1 MPRASVRTI
10 ISYIIGQLA
19 IAAPFICRS
28 ALRETQALS
37 EQHAPMLRGIMLK
50 AIALTCCVVPVTSF
64 QPALTRRIATKTPT
78 PPAFPTSA
86 TRRRPCLAVSAGGA
100 SPGGRLAALLRAL
113 RSAGTVSGLFFAA
126 GLAEIGGGWL
136 VWKAVREG
144 APRWWAACGGLVLAA
159 YGFIPCLQ
167 PIDDFGRLY
176 AAYGADA
183 ESPVSRGYV
192 RSVTGR
198 RPRRWYFHRHE
209 LRLGPGRRRHGARQG
224 RRHRQRGRAY
234 RRRDRAAVAP

>member
-1 MPRASVRTI
+1 
-10 ISYIIGQLA
+10 
-19 IAAPFICRS
+19 
-28 ALRETQALS
+28 
-37 EQHAPMLRGIMLK
+37 MLRGIMLK
-50 AIALTCCVVPVTSF
+50 AMALACVVPTAAF
-64 QPALTRRIATKTPT
+64 QPALTRRTAIKTAT
-78 PPAFPTSA
+78 PPAFSAHRTSKH
-86 TRRRPCLAVSAGGA
+86 RPRLAVSAGGA

-183 ESPVSRGYV
+183 ESPVSRG
-192 RSVTGR
+192 
-198 RPRRWYFHRHE
+198 
-209 LRLGPGRRRHGARQG
+209 
-224 RRHRQRGRAY
+224 
-234 RRRDRAAVAP
+234 

>member
-1 MPRASVRTI
+1 M
-10 ISYIIGQLA
+10 
-19 IAAPFICRS
+19 
-28 ALRETQALS
+28 
-37 EQHAPMLRGIMLK
+37 MLK
-50 AIALTCCVVPVTSF
+50 VILTCVALAPTTAAF
-64 QPALTRRIATKTPT
+64 QPALTRRTALKTAP

-100 SPGGRLAALLRAL
+100 SPGGRLAALLRVL
-113 RSAGTVSGLFFAA
+113 RSAGTVSGLFLAA

-176 AAYGADA
+176 AAYGGIFIGMSFAWARVVDGMA
-183 ESPVSRGYV
+183 LDRGDV
-192 RSVTGR
+192 IGS
-198 RPRRWYFHRHE
+198 
-209 LRLGPGRRRHGARQG
+209 
-224 RRHRQRGRAY
+224 
-234 RRRDRAAVAP
+234 AVALIGVAIVLLWPRGSS

>member
-1 MPRASVRTI
+1 M
-10 ISYIIGQLA
+10 
-19 IAAPFICRS
+19 
-28 ALRETQALS
+28 
-37 EQHAPMLRGIMLK
+37 MLK
-50 AIALTCCVVPVTSF
+50 VILAWVVLAPTTAAF
-64 QPALTRRIATKTPT
+64 QPALTRRTALKSAT
-78 PPAFPTSA
+78 PPVFPTSA

-113 RSAGTVSGLFFAA
+113 RSAGTISGLFFAA

-144 APRWWAACGGLVLAA
+144 APRWWAACGALVLAA

-192 RSVTGR
+192 RSV
-198 RPRRWYFHRHE
+198 
-209 LRLGPGRRRHGARQG
+209 LVD
-224 RRHRQRGRAY
+224 GRAGGIFIGMSFAWA
-234 RRRDRAAVAP
+234 RVVDGMALDRGDVIGSAVALVGVAIVLLWPRE

>member
-1 MPRASVRTI
+1 
-10 ISYIIGQLA
+10 
-19 IAAPFICRS
+19 
-28 ALRETQALS
+28 
-37 EQHAPMLRGIMLK
+37 MLLK
-50 AIALTCCVVPVTSF
+50 VITLTCCVGPVTAF
-64 QPALTRRIATKTPT
+64 QPALTRRTALKTAT
-78 PPAFPTSA
+78 PPAFSTSA

-113 RSAGTVSGLFFAA
+113 RSAGMVSGLFFAA

-176 AAYGADA
+176 AAYGGIFIGMSFA
-183 ESPVSRGYV
+183 
-192 RSVTGR
+192 
-198 RPRRWYFHRHE
+198 W
-209 LRLGPGRRRHGARQG
+209 ARVVDG
-224 RRHRQRGRAY
+224 MALDKG
-234 RRRDRAAVAP
+234 DVIGSAVALIGVAIVLLWPRE

>member
-1 MPRASVRTI
+1 
-10 ISYIIGQLA
+10 
-19 IAAPFICRS
+19 
-28 ALRETQALS
+28 
-37 EQHAPMLRGIMLK
+37 MLRGIMLK
-50 AIALTCCVVPVTSF
+50 AIALTCCVVPTAAF
-64 QPALTRRIATKTPT
+64 QPALTRRTALKTAP
-78 PPAFPTSA
+78 PPAFSTSA

-113 RSAGTVSGLFFAA
+113 RSAGTISGLFFAA

-192 RSVTGR
+192 RSYWST
-198 RPRRWYFHRHE
+198 
-209 LRLGPGRRRHGARQG
+209 
-224 RRHRQRGRAY
+224 
-234 RRRDRAAVAP
+234 AAQVVFSSA